1 MAHIWINVYY
11 TKMLSLLTLHP
22 VFFPP
27 FSAKSARNQAKEM
40 RTAGWLV
47 SYDRP
52 FFFSDVQRRVIHVDK
67 CFILFPVRQG

>member
-1 MAHIWINVYY
+1 MARIWIDMY
-11 TKMLSLLTLHP
+11 TKMLSLLTLYS

-27 FSAKSARNQAKEM
+27 FSAKSAQNQAKET

-52 FFFSDVQRRVIHVDK
+52 FFSLVQRRVIDK
-67 CFILFPVRQG
+67 CFIFFPVRRG